1 MNNRVAH
8 IAATRP
14 GAARPNMAAEE
25 WRSKPRVWRCSQMQ
39 SAAARA
45 DGLSRGSRP
54 RGSARLAAAEEAR
67 REAEREEARREAAR
81 VAAAEEARREAA
93 RGCGGR
99 SPARSGAMWPRREE
113 ARREAERL
121 AAEEAAREA
130 ASGCGGRN
138 GPRGSGARDE
148 ACRRVLRG
156 RARLRGS
163 TRINCR
169 RWPRPSGFAG
179 QEVAS
184 ASEESVIAAD
194 SMHEASA
201 SSAGATCSAPAG
213 RGSEPFAQSDP
224 IRNAGAGGRRS
235 DALRPGRLLRV
246 SSARGAS
253 TFISRQG
260 RVHPCASTAN
270 SRCSTESRCT
280 LPATSSRFCSPLMP
294 ARSHEALRT
303 GAATEW
309 ISQLE
314 GVGRVRCMSFRD
326 QRGPGGV
333 FRLMPIAIRFGRR
346 GRSAEA
352 DAGAGGRAAKACVL
366 IAGTRARAA
375 SGRTMAAFVDLMQQD
390 APRSHHHRS
399 NAKSTSVH
407 ERATSFIS
415 QREVRGNDDDM
426 LSAMRA
432 ALRED
437 PDVLVVEELRTAA
450 LMNVALGGRGSRPAR
465 HRRLHRAHRARRHRS
480 HHRPVCARRASTG
493 PDGAA
498 LDANCAASSRRCCCE
513 SRRRPSSGSRG
524 AAEHAGGVERDCGGE
539 DVAAADGDRRRTR
552 PRHDAAQRRAR
563 GPGAQRFGRSGRCLP
578 ALAGSPRLPGRAQPA
593 GISTSFVEHLANG

>member
-375 SGRTMAAFVDLMQQD
+375 SGRTMAAFVDLMNRTRRDHIITIEREINIRARPGQL
-390 APRSHHHRS
+390 
-399 NAKSTSVH
+399 VH
-407 ERATSFIS
+407 QPARGAR
-415 QREVRGNDDDM
+415 QRRGHAVRHARG
-426 LSAMRA
+426 A
-432 ALRED
+432 A
-437 PDVLVVEELRTAA
+437 
-450 LMNVALGGRGSRPAR
+450 RGSRRAR
-465 HRRLHRAHRARRHRS
+465 RRGAAHRRADERGPRKPRQPAGWSSAASPRTPPRRHRS
-480 HHRPVCARRASTG
+480 HHRPVCADEHADRSRWRCAHAMRGVIAQVLLRKS
-493 PDGAA
+493 AA
-498 LDANCAASSRRCCCE
+498 AVLPLARCC
-513 SRRRPSSGSRG
+513 
-524 AAEHAGGVERDCGGE
+524 
-539 DVAAADGDRRRTR
+539 
-552 PRHDAAQRRAR
+552 
-563 GPGAQRFGRSGRCLP
+563 
-578 ALAGSPRLPGRAQPA
+578 
-593 GISTSFVEHLANG
+593 